1 MEIALGIAGSIIGIM
16 LLLIL
21 VRAFRFAP
29 LAEADEEGS
38 AMEIEIDAAVTRFQ
52 EMIRC
57 RTISSGEDSLIDEA
71 EFTKFRSILRN
82 RYPLVHQSLSR
93 EEIGPRGLLYRWPGA
108 SPENPTVLMSHY
120 DVVPAD
126 EALWEKDPFGAVIES
141 GEIWGRG
148 TLDNKATL
156 LGIMEAAEYL
166 LARGFQPANDIYLS
180 FGGDEEIGG
189 PSADAIVQELERR
202 GVRPALVLDEGGAIL
217 SNVFPGVSEEAA
229 LVGIAEKGYM
239 DVDIEITGQGGH
251 ASSPPA
257 STLAGK
263 LAKIIV
269 RLEANPFQ
277 SRFTKPV
284 REMIDTLGR
293 HSSFGLRIV
302 FANLWIF
309 SPLLKAVFG
318 KMGGQMNAMVRT
330 TCAVT
335 KLEGS
340 QSYNVMPPRVSAGL
354 NLRPLSGD
362 SCESVARSVGKTISS
377 PEAKVN
383 VLKAWEASA
392 VSRTDSPGWETL
404 SKAIRKSWEDVI
416 VSPYLMMARTDSQY
430 FCRISEDVYR
440 FSAMRLTKDQLALI
454 HGNNER
460 IPVESLLKTVEF
472 YGALMKMC

>member
-1 MEIALGIAGSIIGIM
+1 MENAFIIAGCMIG
-16 LLLIL
+16 LLIL
-21 VRAFRFAP
+21 LILYRTVRFTP
-29 LAEADEEGS
+29 VVEADEEAS
-38 AMEIEIDAAVTRFQ
+38 AVEFDIDAVTGRFQ

-57 RTISSGEDSLIDEA
+57 RTISSNDESQVDEA
-71 EFTKFRSILRN
+71 EFVKFKDLLMN

-93 EEIGPRGLLYRWPGA
+93 EELGPHGLLYRWRGA
-108 SPENPTVLMSHY
+108 SPDNPTVLMSHY

-126 EALWEKDPFGAVIES
+126 EALWDKDPFGSIVEN

-156 LGIMEAAEYL
+156 LGIMESAEYL
-166 LARGFQPANDIYLS
+166 LSIGFQPANDIYLS

-189 PSADAIVQELERR
+189 PSADAIVQELRRR
-202 GVRPALVLDEGGAIL
+202 GVRPALVLDEGGAIIQ
-217 SNVFPGVSEEAA
+217 NVFPGVPEAAA

-251 ASSPPA
+251 SSSPPA
-257 STLAGK
+257 STLAGR

-269 RLEANPFQ
+269 RLETNPFH
-277 SRFTKPV
+277 SRLTKPV

-302 FANLWIF
+302 FANLWLF
-309 SPLLKAVFG
+309 SPLLRAVFG

-340 QSYNVMPPRVSAGL
+340 KSYNVMPPRVSAGL
-354 NLRPLSGD
+354 NLRPLNGD
-362 SCESVARSVGKTISS
+362 SCDFVAKRIMNTLGS
-377 PEAKVN
+377 PDAKVK

-392 VSRTDSPGWETL
+392 VSRTDSPGWEML
-404 SKAIRKSWEDVI
+404 RKAIRKSWKGVI

-430 FCRISEDVYR
+430 FCRISENVYR
-440 FSAMRLTKDQLALI
+440 FSTMRLTKDQLALI

-460 IPVESLLKTVEF
+460 IPVESLLKTVQF
-472 YGALMKMC
+472 YVELMRMC

>member
-1 MEIALGIAGSIIGIM
+1 MEIAFMIAGTAAGVLIVII
-16 LLLIL
+16 LFRAVRFKPLI
-21 VRAFRFAP
+21 
-29 LAEADEEGS
+29 EADEES
-38 AMEIEIDAAVTRFQ
+38 SVIEIDQDAVIGRFQ

-57 RTISSGEDSLIDEA
+57 RTISSYDVSMIDDA
-71 EFTKFRSILRN
+71 EFEKFRALLKR

-93 EEIGPRGLLYRWPGA
+93 EELGPRGILYHWHGM
-108 SPENPTVLMSHY
+108 SSDNPTVLMSHY

-126 EALWEKDPFGAVIES
+126 GTLWEKDPFDSVVEN

-156 LGIMEAAEYL
+156 LGIMESAEYH
-166 LARGFQPANDIYLS
+166 LARGFSPANDIYLS

-189 PSADAIVQELERR
+189 PSADAIVQELLRR
-202 GVRPALVLDEGGAIL
+202 GIKPALVLDEGGAII
-217 SNVFPGVSEEAA
+217 SSIFPGVSEEAA

-239 DVDIEITGQGGH
+239 DLDIGITGQGGH

-269 RLEANPFQ
+269 RLEAKPFR
-277 SRFTKPV
+277 SRLTKPV

-293 HSSFGLRIV
+293 HSSLGLRVI
-302 FANLWIF
+302 FANLWLF
-309 SPLLKAVFG
+309 GPLLKTVFS

-340 QSYNVMPPRVSAGL
+340 RSYNVMPPRVSAGL
-354 NLRPLSGD
+354 NLRPLNGD
-362 SCESVARSVGKTISS
+362 SCDFVVKRLEKTI
-377 PEAKVN
+377 ANTDAN
-383 VLKAWEASA
+383 VKIVKAWDASA
-392 VSRTDSPGWETL
+392 ISRTDSPGWRIL
-404 SKAIRKSWEDVI
+404 GKAIRTSWKGVI

-430 FCRISEDVYR
+430 FCQISENVYR
-440 FSAMRLTKDQLALI
+440 FSAMRLSKDQLALI

-472 YGALMKMC
+472 YAVLMQLC